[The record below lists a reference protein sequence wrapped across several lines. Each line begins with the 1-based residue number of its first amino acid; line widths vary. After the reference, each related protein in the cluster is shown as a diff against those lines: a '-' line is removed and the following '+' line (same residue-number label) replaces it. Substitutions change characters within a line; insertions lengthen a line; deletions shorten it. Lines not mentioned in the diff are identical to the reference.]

1 MPRQKLEDWQYD
13 EMIALYRSRQFTYQQ
28 LADKYGISVAT
39 VKSHLYGGP
48 RQAITVPSITEKGYC
63 SDNAKYYRLLSE
75 NVKIG
80 FAEQIKD
87 RELNMNTIV
96 FNGYGPCVL
105 SRYIKPNIL
114 CGNTSFVLFDYKG
127 EALCQVKEELE
138 SKQYDLVVLDFI
150 KDPQV
155 EITEKKINEICAKLG
170 HHLTAVF
177 IVADNGKSNASI
189 GLLYEKLLKGLYS
202 FFNTV
207 PVHVHFFMDEF
218 LNAVPEL
225 FLHYLTLMN
234 SRNMSA
240 SVIVPSYGALTQY
253 VEDGAAIV
261 GACDTMLC
269 LGIRDIDT
277 ANFVSKMFGQ
287 TTGAGT
293 TPRKTYF
300 RPVTRKA
307 VESKELLYGLG
318 TEDVLVF
325 VKGCQP
331 CTDKYWSGKNS
342 GQDKATS
349 KEIPS
354 GRDLTKISVIC
365 PSCNK
370 VNEFPITDDW
380 DNENRLRV
388 EKHCR
393 YCQAKILSLYL

>member
-1 MPRQKLEDWQYD
+1 MPRQKLEDWQYA

-80 FAEQIKD
+80 FAEQVKD

-105 SRYIKPNIL
+105 YRYIKPNIL

-150 KDPQV
+150 KEPQA

-170 HHLTAVF
+170 QHLTAVF
-177 IVADNGKSNASI
+177 IVADNGRPNASI

-225 FLHYLTLMN
+225 FLHYLTSMN

-253 VEDGAAIV
+253 AKDGAAIV

-277 ANFVSKMFGQ
+277 ASFVSKMFGQ

-293 TPRKTYF
+293 TPRKNYY
-300 RPVTRKA
+300 RPATRNT
-307 VESKELLYGLG
+307 VEPKELLCGLG
-318 TEDVLVF
+318 TDDVLVF

-380 DNENRLRV
+380 DNENCLRV